1 MSLKYNAMS
10 QRKMESQSQQPPL
23 SLPWEA
29 GLLLGMGVQGKA
41 THNSHTNTF
50 YVCYLMSSLKCFFCR
65 NQKFWSSKT
74 KHFCKCKFSCNN
86 FERKNTAICIKC
98 PDLQRE
104 GLRSTEGKKAEGSS
118 PDDESA
124 CPVAQKPWVLPLAQ
138 HKTGMV
144 VETC

>member
-50 YVCYLMSSLKCFFCR
+50 YVCYLMSSLKCFFVEIR
-65 NQKFWSSKT
+65 SFEVAKQNIFVSVNSHVTILKERTLLFASSVLIYKGRGWGQQKV
-74 KHFCKCKFSCNN
+74 
-86 FERKNTAICIKC
+86 RK
-98 PDLQRE
+98 
-104 GLRSTEGKKAEGSS
+104 LRGA
-118 PDDESA
+118 
-124 CPVAQKPWVLPLAQ
+124 AQMMRVLAQ
-138 HKTGMV
+138 WHKALGFTPS
-144 VETC
+144 TA